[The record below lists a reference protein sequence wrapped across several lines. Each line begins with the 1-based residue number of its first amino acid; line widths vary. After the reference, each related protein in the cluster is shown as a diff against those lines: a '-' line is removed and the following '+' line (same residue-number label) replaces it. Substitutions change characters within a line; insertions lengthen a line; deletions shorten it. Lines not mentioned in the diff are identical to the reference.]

1 MSDPTSVL
9 GVRDY
14 GLSQALR
21 IRLMGAFLG
30 VIGVALLVTTVVGA
44 ALGLPQEVLGG
55 LVVLAVVGVFVLGF
69 LLVRQRY
76 VVRLDDAGFRIRF
89 VRGVG
94 ESQGRWVDVEDLAT
108 TRVSGAECVVLRLR
122 TGRTATI
129 PVNLIEGDR
138 EEFVD
143 ELQRR
148 LDAGHGYRRLG
159 GGPAG
164 R

>member
-1 MSDPTSVL
+1 MNDPTSL
-9 GVRDY
+9 SGARDY
-14 GLSQALR
+14 GLSRALR

-30 VIGVALLVTTVVGA
+30 VIGGALLVTTVGVA
-44 ALGLPQEVLGG
+44 VLDLPAGVLSG
-55 LVVLAVVGVFVLGF
+55 LVVLAVVGVVVLGF
-69 LLVRQRY
+69 LLVRQPY

-94 ESQGRWVDVEDLAT
+94 ESQGRWADVEDLAT

-122 TGRTATI
+122 TGRTTTI